1 MSLSSPRARGLR
13 AVLMLSLFL
22 GGSLAAPSSR
32 AQQQSAKRAAAATP
46 ESVIF
51 AVTGRADAE
60 FAFEPIATYRRGIFA
75 GSITGESSQ
84 AELTSFAKKY
94 YRAGQRYRLI
104 WGGAE
109 AGALVAKQSQQESD
123 CAKASATADVQT
135 EVQLG
140 GNRMA
145 LATDSPKLGLAKSSR
160 RAPTDAE
167 RAQVKAHVERIFREK
182 GVPARALSKLQTINL
197 TATDLNNDGTAELI
211 GTYSVRRDGTAILID
226 QLFVLAEPATTSAA
240 GSDMKIGV
248 ARYRQIKGADFSDPE
263 SLESVGQNAFQTE
276 ILLDQLDVNGDGTGE
291 VFTISYSFEGTNY
304 TIYQKGAKG
313 WARVKEFYNYR
324 CAF

>member
-1 MSLSSPRARGLR
+1 MRLRHSPIRATLVTL
-13 AVLMLSLFL
+13 AAFVFSI
-22 GGSLAAPSSR
+22 SLAGNFERAR
-32 AQQQSAKRAAAATP
+32 AQQRAAGAP
-46 ESVIF
+46 DVVVF
-51 AVTGRADAE
+51 AVTGRADTE

-75 GSITGESSQ
+75 GSITGESSS
-84 AELTSFAKKY
+84 AELTSFAKNY

-123 CAKASATADVQT
+123 CAKAAATADVQT
-135 EVQLG
+135 DVQLG

-145 LATDSPKLGLAKSSR
+145 LATNSPKLGLAKPSR
-160 RAPTDAE
+160 RAPTDDE

-182 GVPARALSKLQTINL
+182 GVPARALSRLQTINL

-226 QLFVLAEPATTSAA
+226 QLFVLAEPATTSA
-240 GSDMKIGV
+240 GDMKIGV
-248 ARYRQIKGADFSDPE
+248 ARHRQIKGTDFSDPE

-276 ILLDQLDVNGDGTGE
+276 ILIDQLDVNGDGTGE

-304 TIYQKGAKG
+304 AIYQKGAKG

-324 CAF
+324 CAY